1 MTVKEFEMLQLFLS
15 NPTVTLSK
23 EEIFYHL
30 WSKALFFSENVINV
44 HIRNLRKKI
53 ELNDKQPKIIET
65 VWGYGYK
72 LGQGVII
79 ED

>member
-15 NPTVTLSK
+15 NPAVTLSK

>member
-1 MTVKEFEMLQLFLS
+1 M
-15 NPTVTLSK
+15 
-23 EEIFYHL
+23 
-30 WSKALFFSENVINV
+30 WSKALFFTENVINV

-53 ELNDKQPKIIET
+53 ELNDKKPEIIET

-79 ED
+79 EN